1 MDAVRFDRLSRAL
14 STRPSRRRLLRSLAS
29 GTLAALGGRVAVED
43 AAAARNRCR
52 GKPDVCKSMTPL
64 QAICGQGGDCVC
76 LTTVGGK
83 KECVQLDDVRCP
95 TRDQC
100 DDSGDCRGK
109 DNLCM
114 VVRAC
119 CGGSPR
125 NVCARRCGAGGATA
139 TAASSGELPLLGR
152 P

>member
-1 MDAVRFDRLSRAL
+1 MDALRFDRLSRAL
-14 STRPSRRRLLRSLAS
+14 STRPSRRGLLRSLAS
-29 GTLAALGGRVAVED
+29 GILATLGGRVAVDD

-52 GKPDVCKSMTPL
+52 NKPDVCKSMSPL
-64 QAICGQGGDCVC
+64 RAICGQGGDCVC

-83 KECVQLDDVRCP
+83 KECVQLDNVRCP
-95 TRDQC
+95 ARDQC

-114 VVRAC
+114 VVREC
-119 CGGSPR
+119 CQSPR
-125 NVCARRCGAGGATA
+125 NVCARRCGAGGASA
-139 TAASSGELPLLGR
+139 TAASSGDLPLLSR